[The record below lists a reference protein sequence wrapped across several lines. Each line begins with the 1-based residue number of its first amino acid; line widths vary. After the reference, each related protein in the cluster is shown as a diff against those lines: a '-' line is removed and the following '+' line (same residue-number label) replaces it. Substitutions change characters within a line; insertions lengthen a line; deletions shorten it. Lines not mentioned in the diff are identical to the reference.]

1 MEVWGGNG
9 KNSKIEVPYKT
20 TNVMEHCYSYNF
32 SKHSCERF
40 KIPYQGCKLF
50 KVNVKEF
57 INFEDFNIRSVIDPG
72 SAEFKLMG
80 EGFEKCKDIET
91 DKAWF
96 KLMHLLFGFLG
107 DYDVKKKIENDITRH
122 LKYYSNYAEEAKRAL
137 YEYIELLRTGI
148 YCAFQHD
155 ELYEKMSVEELV
167 DLLEKELL
175 YRTTIYQNPDS
186 KKAVIVEITDY
197 YYDYDAL
204 YKKYGIA
211 PEDNSSESYIE
222 FINYITTSEET
233 KRLKNQ
239 QVMCAQMNGD

>member
-1 MEVWGGNG
+1 
-9 KNSKIEVPYKT
+9 
-20 TNVMEHCYSYNF
+20 MEHCYCYNF
-32 SKHSCERF
+32 TKQNGKPS

-50 KVNVKEF
+50 KIKLKEF
-57 INFEDFNIRSVIDPG
+57 GNFDNFNIRSVIDPG

-80 EGFEKCKDIET
+80 EGFEKCEDIET

-96 KLMHLLFGFLG
+96 KLMHLLLGFLREF
-107 DYDVKKKIENDITRH
+107 DVNKIIEDDIKHHSR
-122 LKYYSNYAEEAKRAL
+122 YYSNYAEGVKRAL

-167 DLLEKELL
+167 DLLKEELL
-175 YRTTIYQNPDS
+175 YRTTIYKDPNS
-186 KKAVIVEITDY
+186 KKVVIVEITDY

-204 YKKYGIA
+204 YKKYGID

-222 FINYITTSEET
+222 FINYITTSAET
-233 KRLKNQ
+233 KRLKKQ
-239 QVMCAQMNGD
+239 QDMYAEMWGD

>member
-1 MEVWGGNG
+1 
-9 KNSKIEVPYKT
+9 
-20 TNVMEHCYSYNF
+20 MEHCYCYNF
-32 SKHSCERF
+32 TKQNGKPS

-50 KVNVKEF
+50 KIKLKEF
-57 INFEDFNIRSVIDPG
+57 GNFDNFNIRSVIDPG

-80 EGFEKCKDIET
+80 EGFEKCEDIET

-96 KLMHLLFGFLG
+96 KLMHLLLGFLREF
-107 DYDVKKKIENDITRH
+107 DVNKIIEDDIKHHSR
-122 LKYYSNYAEEAKRAL
+122 YYSNYAEGVTRAL

-167 DLLEKELL
+167 DLLKEELL
-175 YRTTIYQNPDS
+175 YRTTIYKDPNS
-186 KKAVIVEITDY
+186 KKVVIVEITDY

-204 YKKYGIA
+204 YKKYGID

-222 FINYITTSEET
+222 FINYITTSAET
-233 KRLKNQ
+233 KRLKKQ
-239 QVMCAQMNGD
+239 QDMYAEMWGD